1 MPSSCGFNKSFIII
15 EYLHDIHR
23 YLHDIHC
30 LFDMRND
37 CRAQIFPSYS
47 PPHSLSS
54 SLSRMV
60 VRRVRVFLWVTWLP
74 PGSRTVQ
81 SACANCAVYSSQL
94 HVDDITAEHVA
105 K

>member
-37 CRAQIFPSYS
+37 CRAVKYNVIVW
-47 PPHSLSS
+47 PHPLQFQ
-54 SLSRMV
+54 
-60 VRRVRVFLWVTWLP
+60 RRP
-74 PGSRTVQ
+74 AS
-81 SACANCAVYSSQL
+81 
-94 HVDDITAEHVA
+94 VDECLCSGH
-105 K
+105 